1 MAIRILIADDH
12 AVIRTGLRT
21 ILSNERDL
29 HVVGE
34 AADSDEAMR
43 LAAEVRPDVVLT
55 DISMPGPA
63 GGGITLARILKAAWP
78 TIRVLILTVHEDEDL
93 LIEAFHAGADGY
105 VVKRAAESELVNAIQ
120 AVQRGEKYIHPAMT
134 EALLRSLDL
143 QRPTSQ
149 VSLELLTPRETE
161 VLRLIAKGYTNRQ
174 IASRLNLSVRTVEGH
189 RDNLKHKLGLEG
201 RAELTDYAE
210 KHGLLK

>member
-1 MAIRILIADDH
+1 MTIRILIADDH
-12 AVIRTGLRT
+12 AIIRTGLRT
-21 ILSNERDL
+21 ILSNARDMQ
-29 HVVGE
+29 VVGE
-34 AADSDEAMR
+34 AADSPEAMR
-43 LAAEVRPDVVLT
+43 LAAEVRPDIVLT

-63 GGGITLARILKAAWP
+63 GGGITLTRDLKATWP
-78 TIRVLILTVHEDEDL
+78 DLRVLILTVHEDEGL
-93 LIEAFHAGADGY
+93 LLEAFRAGADGY

-120 AVQRGEKYIHPAMT
+120 AVSRGEKYIHSAMT

-143 QRPTSQ
+143 QPPSSQ
-149 VSLELLTPRETE
+149 VSLELLTPREAE

-174 IASRLNLSVRTVEGH
+174 IASRLDLSVRTVEGH